1 MPHANVRAGIWFRN
15 ARWPNGTQ
23 WRTDIPLSIFADPF
37 VRAARFAL
45 SDGPVVQ
52 IPMDELRRAL
62 THAPERDAQ
71 RKIGPFN
78 IDPFSSVVEV
88 LRHRT
93 KVHMEFGPFHDLE
106 RDEIRRR
113 ESGYVSRPPTAD
125 EFFRMA
131 DIVLERIHSGRITF
145 DQFVERVQELNPA
158 LVVHRGSDG
167 SVSRSEIAYT
177 LRVNHLRALKSFEE
191 ELLYDAPQNA

>member
-1 MPHANVRAGIWFRN
+1 MPHANVRAGVWFRN

-23 WRTDIPLSIFADPF
+23 WRTDIPVSVFADPF

-52 IPMDELRRAL
+52 IPMEELRRAL
-62 THAPERDAQ
+62 AHAPERDAQ

-88 LRHRT
+88 LGHRSN
-93 KVHMEFGPFHDLE
+93 VQMQFGPFHDFE
-106 RDEIRRR
+106 HDEIRRR
-113 ESGYVSRPPTAD
+113 EVGYVSRPPTPD

-131 DIVLERIHSGRITF
+131 DIVLERIHSSRITF
-145 DQFVERVQELNPA
+145 AQFVERVQELNPA
-158 LVVHRGSDG
+158 LIVHRSSDG
-167 SVSRSEIAYT
+167 AVSRSEIAYA
-177 LRVNHLRALKSFEE
+177 LRVNHLRALKTFEE
-191 ELLYDAPQNA
+191 ELLYDTPPNA